1 MLLVIAS
8 PIDAVGEDDLFT
20 LHMTQHL
27 LLGDIIPMCLLAGTT
42 GPLLQPLL
50 AHLPVNKLRV
60 LATPYVAL
68 PIWALNLGFWFLPA
82 VFDAAERYTVVHMV
96 FHLSLL
102 TAGTIMWL
110 PVFETLPAP
119 EWFGTGAKLG
129 YILIVRS
136 VGMIFANVLV
146 WPNSPFYE
154 PYKSGGSHYG
164 IVAAGRS
171 AAGGRGDAPLRLA
184 ADARRNRVAVP
195 AHGAGERGASGTAR
209 TRAGRTSGP
218 ARSALRP
225 LARAHG
231 LAVLDRPRDSKC
243 RSPRGIDPT
252 SLACHVTGEHTRLA
266 PECDENVRLSAAT
279 PVPARSASSQGCG
292 RPALASGSRA

>member
-1 MLLVIAS
+1 VIGASLLTSWSVEPATLVTAAILATAYTLRARTLARRGQPVPGWRVAIFSTGIALMVLVIAS

-50 AHLPVNKLRV
+50 ARLPVKELRA
-60 LATPYVAL
+60 LATPYAAL
-68 PIWALNLGFWFLPA
+68 PIWAFNLGLWFLPGM
-82 VFDAAERYTVVHMV
+82 FDAAEQHTSIHMV

-129 YILIVRS
+129 YILVVRG

-146 WPNSPFYE
+146 WASSPFYE

-164 IVAAGRS
+164 ISPLADQQL
-171 AAGGRGDAPLRLA
+171 AGGVMLLYDSLLTLVAIAWLFLRMA
-184 ADARRNRVAVP
+184 QESEARQTLL
-195 AHGAGERGASGTAR
+195 ERGLDE
-209 TRAGRTSGP
+209 RAVRRAVRYGRW
-218 ARSALRP
+218 RELM
-225 LARAHG
+225 
-231 LAVLDRPRDSKC
+231 
-243 RSPRGIDPT
+243 
-252 SLACHVTGEHTRLA
+252 
-266 PECDENVRLSAAT
+266 
-279 PVPARSASSQGCG
+279 SS
-292 RPALASGSRA
+292 